1 MKMNQLR
8 KGIAVGT
15 DDYSKVI
22 YDKCYFV
29 DKTSLIKDVFAQ
41 NKSEVLLI
49 SRPRRFGKTLTMSMF
64 YHFLSINHNKPED
77 LSSHVELFKD
87 TKIFADQ
94 EFCQKFMGQYP
105 VIFLSLKNVEGL
117 TFEGAF
123 IELAK
128 VVFELASKFTFLIES
143 KNLSNLEKEQYVKLI
158 DTKLQESLPTVQT
171 SSLIKSSLLQ
181 LTQLLYKHYNK
192 KAIVLIDEYDVPLA
206 KASVRGYYNQM
217 VDVIRGMLGSVLKTN
232 TCLEKAV
239 LTGCLRVSKESIFTG
254 LNNISVN
261 TVFSRDVELATGVG
275 FTKDETI
282 DMLDYYGLSSFNNI
296 VKEWYDGYNFAN
308 HEMFC
313 AWDVVKFCAE
323 AIRLENCQDMIPQNY
338 WVNTSSND
346 LINQFLGFLT
356 EKDAQDMQTLVDG
369 GTISKKIRET
379 LNHEDLKEHQ
389 SDDFWSMLLYTG
401 YLTVVKPS
409 DFDVASSE
417 LQLTIPNKSIRSC
430 FIEKIQEFFTHDKTQ
445 VQKANTILTCI
456 FNADAK
462 QLRLAINDA
471 LAKFISFRDVSTN
484 APKEYYYHGFLNGV
498 FSTQTGHLMN
508 YASNQESGDGYPDI
522 TFSSID
528 ERISVVLEL
537 KYTKDKKLCL
547 QEAQAAL
554 AQIEAKNYC
563 ENLVI
568 PGITQKIYAYGISFN
583 KKSCLVLFK
592 EYAIDVKDSQIG

>member
-15 DDYSKVI
+15 DDYSKI
-22 YDKCYFV
+22 IDNKGYFV

-64 YHFLSINHNKPED
+64 YHFLAINHDNPND
-77 LSSHVELFKD
+77 LTMQQELFKD
-87 TKIFADQ
+87 TQIYQDR
-94 EFCQKFMGQYP
+94 EFCQQYMGHYP
-105 VIFLSLKNVEGL
+105 VIFLSLKSVESINFETAYQKLAEIIYGL
-117 TFEGAF
+117 VDSQFRF
-123 IELAK
+123 LLQSNELSDGNK
-128 VVFELASKFTFLIES
+128 RDLQYL
-143 KNLSNLEKEQYVKLI
+143 LDLDNLEKVSSSVKLQFS
-158 DTKLQESLPTVQT
+158 LQ
-171 SSLIKSSLLQ
+171 K
-181 LTQLLYKHYNK
+181 LTQFLYQHYGK

-217 VDVIRGMLGSVLKTN
+217 VDVIRGMLGNVLKTN
-232 TCLEKAV
+232 TYLKKAV

-296 VKEWYDGYNFAN
+296 VKEWYDGYNLAN

-323 AIRLENCQDMIPQNY
+323 AIRLENCQDMLPQNY
-338 WVNTSSND
+338 WINTSSND
-346 LINQFLGFLT
+346 LIYQFLGYLT
-356 EKDAQDMQTLVDG
+356 KQDAVDMQTLVDG

-379 LNHEDLKEHQ
+379 LNYEDLKQHE

-401 YLTVVKPS
+401 YLTVAGHS
-409 DFDVASSE
+409 NFDVASSE
-417 LQLTIPNKSIRSC
+417 LNLRIPNKSIRNC
-430 FIEKIQEFFTHDKTQ
+430 FKEKIQDYFTKAPTQ
-445 VQKANTILTCI
+445 VQKAARILECI
-456 FNADAK
+456 FNADPK

-471 LAKFISFRDVSTN
+471 LAKFISFRDVSTS

-498 FSTQTGHLMN
+498 FSTQTEHLMN
-508 YASNQESGDGYPDI
+508 YVSNPEAGNGYADI
-522 TFSSID
+522 IFLPKDSLLG
-528 ERISVVLEL
+528 VVLEL
-537 KYTKDKKLCL
+537 KYTADGNELVPTAKV
-547 QEAQAAL
+547 AL
-554 AQIEAKNYC
+554 KQIEEKRYVEVFKKN
-563 ENLVI
+563 
-568 PGITQKIYAYGISFN
+568 GITEKVHAFGISFN
-583 KKSCLVLFK
+583 HKSCFAAFK
-592 EYAIDVKDSQIG
+592 EYQIETES

>member
-1 MKMNQLR
+1 MNQLR
-8 KGIAVGT
+8 KGIAAGT

-22 YDKCYFV
+22 YDNCYFV

-94 EFCQKFMGQYP
+94 EFCQQYMGHYP
-105 VIFLSLKNVEGL
+105 VIFLSLKSVEGIN
-117 TFEGAF
+117 FETAYQKLAEIIYGLVDSQF
-123 IELAK
+123 RFLLQSNELSDGNK
-128 VVFELASKFTFLIES
+128 RDLQYL
-143 KNLSNLEKEQYVKLI
+143 LDLDNLEKVSSSVKLQFS
-158 DTKLQESLPTVQT
+158 LQ
-171 SSLIKSSLLQ
+171 K
-181 LTQLLYKHYNK
+181 LTQFLYQHYGK

-217 VDVIRGMLGSVLKTN
+217 VDVIRGMLGNVLKTN
-232 TCLEKAV
+232 TYLEKAV

-261 TVFSRDVELATGVG
+261 TVFSRDVELATGIG

-323 AIRLENCQDMIPQNY
+323 AIRLENCQDMLPQNY
-338 WVNTSSND
+338 WINTSSND
-346 LINQFLGFLT
+346 LIYQFLGYLT
-356 EKDAQDMQTLVDG
+356 EQDAVDMQTLVDG

-379 LNHEDLKEHQ
+379 LNYEDLKQHE

-401 YLTVVKPS
+401 YLTVAGHS
-409 DFDVASSE
+409 NFDVASSE
-417 LQLTIPNKSIRSC
+417 LNLRIPNKSIRNC
-430 FIEKIQEFFTHDKTQ
+430 FKEKIQDYFTKAPTQ
-445 VQKANTILTCI
+445 VQKAARILECI
-456 FNADAK
+456 FNADPK

-471 LAKFISFRDVSTN
+471 LAKFISFRDVSTS

-498 FSTQTGHLMN
+498 FSTQTEHLMN
-508 YASNQESGDGYPDI
+508 YVSNPEAGNGYADI
-522 TFSSID
+522 IFLSKDSLLG
-528 ERISVVLEL
+528 VVLEL
-537 KYTKDKKLCL
+537 KYTADGNELVPTAKV
-547 QEAQAAL
+547 AL
-554 AQIEAKNYC
+554 KQIEEKRYVEVFKKN
-563 ENLVI
+563 
-568 PGITQKIYAYGISFN
+568 GITEKVHAFGISFN
-583 KKSCLVLFK
+583 HKSCFAAFK
-592 EYAIDVKDSQIG
+592 EYQIETES

>member
-1 MKMNQLR
+1 MNQLR

-128 VVFELASKFTFLIES
+128 VVFELASKFTFLTES

-217 VDVIRGMLGSVLKTN
+217 VDVIRGMLGNVLKTN
-232 TCLEKAV
+232 TYLEKAV

-261 TVFSRDVELATGVG
+261 TVFSRDEELATGVG

-296 VKEWYDGYNFAN
+296 VKEWYDGYNLAN

-323 AIRLENCQDMIPQNY
+323 AIRLENCQDMLPQNY
-338 WVNTSSND
+338 WINTSSND
-346 LINQFLGFLT
+346 LIYQFLGYLT
-356 EKDAQDMQTLVDG
+356 EQDAVDMQTLVDG

-379 LNHEDLKEHQ
+379 LNYEDLKQHE

-401 YLTVVKPS
+401 YLTVAGHS
-409 DFDVASSE
+409 NFDVASSE
-417 LQLTIPNKSIRSC
+417 LNLRIPNKSIRNC
-430 FIEKIQEFFTHDKTQ
+430 FKEKIQDYFTKAPTQ
-445 VQKANTILTCI
+445 VQKATKILQSI
-456 FNADAK
+456 FNADAE
-462 QLRLAINDA
+462 QLRVDIEDA
-471 LAKFISFRDVSTN
+471 LAKFISVRDFSTN
-484 APKEYYYHGFLNGV
+484 APKEYYYHAFLNGV
-498 FSTQTGHLMN
+498 FSTQEGVFKRYT
-508 YASNQESGDGYPDI
+508 SNQEAGNGYSDI
-522 TFSSID
+522 TILSKDSRTGYI
-528 ERISVVLEL
+528 LEL
-537 KYTKDKKLCL
+537 KYTNDENYLVKESKK
-547 QEAQAAL
+547 AL
-554 AQIEAKNYC
+554 TQIEEQKYL
-563 ENLVI
+563 EPFRLR
-568 PGITQKIYAYGISFN
+568 GITKKVYGFGICFSG
-583 KKSCLVLFK
+583 KSCFVSVK
-592 EYAIDVKDSQIG
+592 EYLINIDNEE

>member
-1 MKMNQLR
+1 MNQLR
-8 KGIAVGT
+8 KGIAAGT

-94 EFCQKFMGQYP
+94 EFCQQYMGHYP
-105 VIFLSLKNVEGL
+105 VIFLSLKSVEGIN
-117 TFEGAF
+117 FETAYQK
-123 IELAK
+123 LAE
-128 VVFELASKFTFLIES
+128 VIYGLVDSQFRFLLQS
-143 KNLSNLEKEQYVKLI
+143 NKLSDGNKRDLQYLLDLDNLEKVSSSVKLQFS
-158 DTKLQESLPTVQT
+158 LQ
-171 SSLIKSSLLQ
+171 K
-181 LTQLLYKHYNK
+181 LTQFLYQHYGK

-217 VDVIRGMLGSVLKTN
+217 VDVIRGMLGNVLKTN
-232 TCLEKAV
+232 TYLKKAV

-313 AWDVVKFCAE
+313 AWDVVKFCSE
-323 AIRLENCQDMIPQNY
+323 AIDLADSQKMLPQNY
-338 WVNTSSND
+338 WINTSSND
-346 LINQFLGFLT
+346 LIYQFLGYLT
-356 EKDAQDMQTLVDG
+356 EQDAVDMQTLVDG

-379 LNHEDLKEHQ
+379 LNYEDLKHHE

-401 YLTVVKPS
+401 YLTVAGHS
-409 DFDVASSE
+409 NFDVASSE
-417 LQLTIPNKSIRSC
+417 LNLRIPNKSIRNC
-430 FIEKIQEFFTHDKTQ
+430 FKEKIQDYFTKAPTQ
-445 VQKANTILTCI
+445 VQKAAKILQAV
-456 FNADAK
+456 FNADAE
-462 QLRLAINDA
+462 QLRVDIEDA
-471 LAKFISFRDVSTN
+471 LAKFISVRDFSTN

-498 FSTQTGHLMN
+498 FSTQEGVFKRYT
-508 YASNQESGDGYPDI
+508 SNQEAGNGYSDI
-522 TFSSID
+522 TILSKDSRTGYI
-528 ERISVVLEL
+528 LEL
-537 KYTKDKKLCL
+537 KYTNDENYLVKESKK
-547 QEAQAAL
+547 AL
-554 AQIEAKNYC
+554 TQIEEQKYL
-563 ENLVI
+563 EPFRLR
-568 PGITQKIYAYGISFN
+568 GITKKVYGFGICFSG
-583 KKSCLVLFK
+583 KSCFVSVK
-592 EYAIDVKDSQIG
+592 EYLINIDNEE

>member
-22 YDKCYFV
+22 YDNCYFV

-94 EFCQKFMGQYP
+94 EFCQQYMGQYP
-105 VIFLSLKNVEGL
+105 VIFLSLKSVEGIN
-117 TFEGAF
+117 FETAYQKLAEIIYGLVDSQF
-123 IELAK
+123 RFLLQSNELSDGNK
-128 VVFELASKFTFLIES
+128 RDLQYL
-143 KNLSNLEKEQYVKLI
+143 LDLDNLEKVSSSVKLQFS
-158 DTKLQESLPTVQT
+158 LQ
-171 SSLIKSSLLQ
+171 K
-181 LTQLLYKHYNK
+181 LTQFLYQHYGK

-217 VDVIRGMLGSVLKTN
+217 VDVIRGMLGNVLKTN
-232 TCLEKAV
+232 TYLEKAV

-261 TVFSRDVELATGVG
+261 TVFSRDEELATGVG

-323 AIRLENCQDMIPQNY
+323 AIRLKNCQDMLPQNY
-338 WVNTSSND
+338 WINTSSND
-346 LINQFLGFLT
+346 LIYQFLGYLT
-356 EKDAQDMQTLVDG
+356 EQDAVDMQTLVDG

-379 LNHEDLKEHQ
+379 LNYEDLKQHE

-401 YLTVVKPS
+401 YLTVAGRS
-409 DFDVASSE
+409 NFDVASSE
-417 LQLTIPNKSIRSC
+417 LNLRIPNKSIRNC
-430 FIEKIQEFFTHDKTQ
+430 FKEKIQDYFTKAPTQ
-445 VQKANTILTCI
+445 VQKAARILECI
-456 FNADAK
+456 FNADPK

-471 LAKFISFRDVSTN
+471 LAKFISFRDVSTS

-498 FSTQTGHLMN
+498 FSTQTEHLMN
-508 YASNQESGDGYPDI
+508 YVSNPEAGNGYADI
-522 TFSSID
+522 IFLSKDSLLG
-528 ERISVVLEL
+528 VVLEL
-537 KYTKDKKLCL
+537 KYTADGNELVPTAKV
-547 QEAQAAL
+547 AL
-554 AQIEAKNYC
+554 KQIEEKRYVEVFKKN
-563 ENLVI
+563 
-568 PGITQKIYAYGISFN
+568 GITEKVHVYQLTQKDLI
-583 KKSCLVLFK
+583 
-592 EYAIDVKDSQIG
+592 

>member
-22 YDKCYFV
+22 YDNCYFV

-94 EFCQKFMGQYP
+94 EFCQQYMGHYP
-105 VIFLSLKNVEGL
+105 VIFLSLKSVEGIN
-117 TFEGAF
+117 FETAYQKLAEIIYGLVDSQF
-123 IELAK
+123 RFLLQSNELSDGNK
-128 VVFELASKFTFLIES
+128 RDLQYL
-143 KNLSNLEKEQYVKLI
+143 LDLDNLEKVSSSVKLQFS
-158 DTKLQESLPTVQT
+158 LQ
-171 SSLIKSSLLQ
+171 K
-181 LTQLLYKHYNK
+181 LTQFLYQHYGK

-217 VDVIRGMLGSVLKTN
+217 VDVIRGMLGNVLKTN
-232 TCLEKAV
+232 TYLKKAV

-261 TVFSRDVELATGVG
+261 TVFSRDEELATGVG

-296 VKEWYDGYNFAN
+296 VKEWYDGYNLAN

-338 WVNTSSND
+338 WINTSSND
-346 LINQFLGFLT
+346 LIYQFLGYLT
-356 EKDAQDMQTLVDG
+356 EQDAVDMQTLVDG

-379 LNHEDLKEHQ
+379 LNYEDLKQHE

-401 YLTVVKPS
+401 YLTVAGHS
-409 DFDVASSE
+409 NFDVASSE
-417 LQLTIPNKSIRSC
+417 LNLRIPNKSIRNC
-430 FIEKIQEFFTHDKTQ
+430 FKEKIQDYFTKAPTQ
-445 VQKANTILTCI
+445 VQKAARILECI
-456 FNADAK
+456 FNADPK

-471 LAKFISFRDVSTN
+471 LAKFISFRDVSTS

-498 FSTQTGHLMN
+498 FSTQTEHLMN
-508 YASNQESGDGYPDI
+508 YVSNPEAGNGYADI
-522 TFSSID
+522 IFLSKDSLLG
-528 ERISVVLEL
+528 VVLEL
-537 KYTKDKKLCL
+537 KYTADGNELVPTAKV
-547 QEAQAAL
+547 AL
-554 AQIEAKNYC
+554 KQIEEKRYVEVFKKN
-563 ENLVI
+563 
-568 PGITQKIYAYGISFN
+568 GITEKVHAFGISFN
-583 KKSCLVLFK
+583 HKSCFAAFK
-592 EYAIDVKDSQIG
+592 EYQIETES

>member
-1 MKMNQLR
+1 MNQLR
-8 KGIAVGT
+8 KGIAAGT

-94 EFCQKFMGQYP
+94 EFCQQYMGHYP
-105 VIFLSLKNVEGL
+105 VIFLSLKSVEGIN
-117 TFEGAF
+117 FETAYQKLAEIIYGLVDSQF
-123 IELAK
+123 RFLLQSNELSDGNK
-128 VVFELASKFTFLIES
+128 RDLQYL
-143 KNLSNLEKEQYVKLI
+143 LDLDNLEKVSSSVKLQFS
-158 DTKLQESLPTVQT
+158 LQ
-171 SSLIKSSLLQ
+171 K
-181 LTQLLYKHYNK
+181 LTQFLYQHYGK

-217 VDVIRGMLGSVLKTN
+217 VDVIRGMLGNVLKTN
-232 TCLEKAV
+232 TYLEKAV

-313 AWDVVKFCAE
+313 AWDVVNFCAE

-338 WVNTSSND
+338 WINTSSND
-346 LINQFLGFLT
+346 LIYQFLGYLT
-356 EKDAQDMQTLVDG
+356 EQDAVDMQTLVDG

-379 LNHEDLKEHQ
+379 LNYEDLKQHE

-401 YLTVVKPS
+401 YLTVAGHS
-409 DFDVASSE
+409 NFDVASSE
-417 LQLTIPNKSIRSC
+417 LNLRIPNKSIRNC
-430 FIEKIQEFFTHDKTQ
+430 FKEKIQDYFTKAPTQ
-445 VQKANTILTCI
+445 VQKAARILECI
-456 FNADAK
+456 FNADPK

-471 LAKFISFRDVSTN
+471 LAKFISFRDVSTS

-498 FSTQTGHLMN
+498 FSTQTEHLMN
-508 YASNQESGDGYPDI
+508 YVSNPEAGNGYADI
-522 TFSSID
+522 IFLSKDSLLG
-528 ERISVVLEL
+528 VVLEL
-537 KYTKDKKLCL
+537 KYTADGNELVPTAKV
-547 QEAQAAL
+547 AL
-554 AQIEAKNYC
+554 KQIEEKRYVEVFKKN
-563 ENLVI
+563 
-568 PGITQKIYAYGISFN
+568 GITEKVHAFGISFN
-583 KKSCLVLFK
+583 HKSCFAAFK
-592 EYAIDVKDSQIG
+592 EYQIETES

>member
-1 MKMNQLR
+1 MNQLR
-8 KGIAVGT
+8 KGIAAGT

-94 EFCQKFMGQYP
+94 EFCQQYMGHYP
-105 VIFLSLKNVEGL
+105 VIFLSLKSVEGIN
-117 TFEGAF
+117 FETAYQK
-123 IELAK
+123 LAEIIYGL
-128 VVFELASKFTFLIES
+128 VDSQFRFLLQSSK
-143 KNLSNLEKEQYVKLI
+143 LSDGNKRDLQYLLDLDNLEKVSSSVKLQFS
-158 DTKLQESLPTVQT
+158 LQ
-171 SSLIKSSLLQ
+171 K
-181 LTQLLYKHYNK
+181 LTQFLYQHYGK

-217 VDVIRGMLGSVLKTN
+217 VDVIRGMLGNVLKTN
-232 TCLEKAV
+232 TYLKKAV

-313 AWDVVKFCAE
+313 AWDVVNFCAE

-338 WVNTSSND
+338 WINTSSND
-346 LINQFLGFLT
+346 LIYQFLGYLT
-356 EKDAQDMQTLVDG
+356 EQDAVDMQTLVDG

-379 LNHEDLKEHQ
+379 LNYEDLKQHE

-401 YLTVVKPS
+401 YLTVAGHS
-409 DFDVASSE
+409 NFDVASSE
-417 LQLTIPNKSIRSC
+417 LNLRIPNKSIRNC
-430 FIEKIQEFFTHDKTQ
+430 FKEKIQDYFTKAPTQ
-445 VQKANTILTCI
+445 VQKAARILECI
-456 FNADAK
+456 FNADPK

-471 LAKFISFRDVSTN
+471 LAKFISFRDVSTS

-498 FSTQTGHLMN
+498 FSTQTEHLMN
-508 YASNQESGDGYPDI
+508 YVSNPEAGNGYADI
-522 TFSSID
+522 IFLSKDSLLG
-528 ERISVVLEL
+528 VVLEL
-537 KYTKDKKLCL
+537 KYTADGNELVPTAKV
-547 QEAQAAL
+547 AL
-554 AQIEAKNYC
+554 KQIEEKRYVEVFKKN
-563 ENLVI
+563 
-568 PGITQKIYAYGISFN
+568 GITEKVHAFGISFN
-583 KKSCLVLFK
+583 HKSCFVAFK
-592 EYAIDVKDSQIG
+592 EYQIETES

>member
-1 MKMNQLR
+1 MNQLR

-22 YDKCYFV
+22 YENCYFV

-77 LSSHVELFKD
+77 LSRHVELFKD

-94 EFCQKFMGQYP
+94 EFCQQYMGQYP
-105 VIFLSLKNVEGL
+105 VIFLSLKSVEGIN
-117 TFEGAF
+117 FETAYQKLAEIIYGLVDSQF
-123 IELAK
+123 RFLLQSNELSDGNK
-128 VVFELASKFTFLIES
+128 RDLQYL
-143 KNLSNLEKEQYVKLI
+143 LDLDNLEKVSSSVKLQFS
-158 DTKLQESLPTVQT
+158 LQ
-171 SSLIKSSLLQ
+171 K
-181 LTQLLYKHYNK
+181 LTQFLYQHYGK

-232 TCLEKAV
+232 TCLKKAV

-261 TVFSRDVELATGVG
+261 TVFSRDEELATGVG

-296 VKEWYDGYNFAN
+296 VKEWYDGYNLAN

-323 AIRLENCQDMIPQNY
+323 AIRLENCQDMLPQNY
-338 WVNTSSND
+338 WINTSSND
-346 LINQFLGFLT
+346 LIYQFLGYLT
-356 EKDAQDMQTLVDG
+356 KQDAVDMQTLVDG

-379 LNHEDLKEHQ
+379 LNYEDLKQHE

-401 YLTVVKPS
+401 YLTVAGHS
-409 DFDVASSE
+409 NFDVASSE
-417 LQLTIPNKSIRSC
+417 LNLRIPNKSIRNC
-430 FIEKIQEFFTHDKTQ
+430 FKEKIQDYFTKAPTQ
-445 VQKANTILTCI
+445 VQKAARILECI
-456 FNADAK
+456 FNADPK

-471 LAKFISFRDVSTN
+471 LAKFISFRDVSTS

-498 FSTQTGHLMN
+498 FSTQTEHLMN
-508 YASNQESGDGYPDI
+508 YVSNPEAGNGYADI
-522 TFSSID
+522 IFLSKDSLLG
-528 ERISVVLEL
+528 VVLEL
-537 KYTKDKKLCL
+537 KYTADGNELVPTAKV
-547 QEAQAAL
+547 AL
-554 AQIEAKNYC
+554 KQIEEKRYVEVFKKN
-563 ENLVI
+563 
-568 PGITQKIYAYGISFN
+568 GITENVHAFGISFN
-583 KKSCLVLFK
+583 HKSCFAAFK
-592 EYAIDVKDSQIG
+592 EYQIETES

>member
-1 MKMNQLR
+1 MNQLR

-22 YDKCYFV
+22 YDNCYFV

-87 TKIFADQ
+87 TQIYQDR
-94 EFCQKFMGQYP
+94 EFCQQYMGHYP
-105 VIFLSLKNVEGL
+105 VIFLSLKSVEGIN
-117 TFEGAF
+117 FETAYQKLAEIIYGLVDSQF
-123 IELAK
+123 RFLLQSNELSDGNK
-128 VVFELASKFTFLIES
+128 RDLQYL
-143 KNLSNLEKEQYVKLI
+143 LDLDNLEKVSSSVKLQFS
-158 DTKLQESLPTVQT
+158 LQ
-171 SSLIKSSLLQ
+171 K
-181 LTQLLYKHYNK
+181 LTQFLYQHYGK

-217 VDVIRGMLGSVLKTN
+217 VDVIRGMLGNVLKTN
-232 TCLEKAV
+232 TYLKKAV

-313 AWDVVKFCAE
+313 AWDVVKFCSE
-323 AIRLENCQDMIPQNY
+323 AIDLADSQKMLPQNY
-338 WVNTSSND
+338 WINTSSND
-346 LINQFLGFLT
+346 LIYQFLGYLT
-356 EKDAQDMQTLVDG
+356 EQDAVDMQTLVDG

-379 LNHEDLKEHQ
+379 LNYEDLKQHE

-401 YLTVVKPS
+401 YLTVAGHS
-409 DFDVASSE
+409 NFDVASSE
-417 LQLTIPNKSIRSC
+417 LNLRIPNKSIRNC
-430 FIEKIQEFFTHDKTQ
+430 FKEKIQDYFTKAPTQ
-445 VQKANTILTCI
+445 VQKATKILQSI
-456 FNADAK
+456 FNADAE
-462 QLRLAINDA
+462 QLRVDIEDA
-471 LAKFISFRDVSTN
+471 LAKFISVRDFSTN
-484 APKEYYYHGFLNGV
+484 APKEYYYHAFLNGV
-498 FSTQTGHLMN
+498 FSTQEGVFKRYT
-508 YASNQESGDGYPDI
+508 SNQEAGNGYSDI
-522 TFSSID
+522 TILSKDSRTGYI
-528 ERISVVLEL
+528 LEL
-537 KYTKDKKLCL
+537 KYTNDENYLVKESKK
-547 QEAQAAL
+547 AL
-554 AQIEAKNYC
+554 TQIEEQKYL
-563 ENLVI
+563 EPFRLR
-568 PGITQKIYAYGISFN
+568 GITKKVYGFGICFSG
-583 KKSCLVLFK
+583 KSCFVSVK
-592 EYAIDVKDSQIG
+592 EYLINIDNEE

>member
-1 MKMNQLR
+1 MNQLR

-87 TKIFADQ
+87 TQIYQDR
-94 EFCQKFMGQYP
+94 EFCQQYMGHYP
-105 VIFLSLKNVEGL
+105 VIFLSLKSVEGIN
-117 TFEGAF
+117 FETAYQKLAEIIYGLVDSQF
-123 IELAK
+123 RFLLQSNELSDGNK
-128 VVFELASKFTFLIES
+128 RDLQYL
-143 KNLSNLEKEQYVKLI
+143 LDLDNLEKVSSSVKLQFS
-158 DTKLQESLPTVQT
+158 LQ
-171 SSLIKSSLLQ
+171 K
-181 LTQLLYKHYNK
+181 LTQFLYQHYGK

-217 VDVIRGMLGSVLKTN
+217 VDVIRGMLGNVLKTN
-232 TCLEKAV
+232 TYLKKAV

-282 DMLDYYGLSSFNNI
+282 DMLDYYGLSSFYNI

-313 AWDVVKFCAE
+313 AWDVVNFCAE

-338 WVNTSSND
+338 WINTSSND
-346 LINQFLGFLT
+346 LIYQFLGYLT
-356 EKDAQDMQTLVDG
+356 EQDAVDMQTLVDG
-369 GTISKKIRET
+369 GTISKKIREN
-379 LNHEDLKEHQ
+379 LNYEDLKQHE

-401 YLTVVKPS
+401 YLTVAGHS
-409 DFDVASSE
+409 NFDVASSE
-417 LQLTIPNKSIRSC
+417 LNLRIPNKSIRNC
-430 FIEKIQEFFTHDKTQ
+430 FKEKIQDYFTKAPPQ
-445 VQKANTILTCI
+445 VQKAAKILQSV
-456 FNADAK
+456 FNADAE
-462 QLRLAINDA
+462 QLRVDIEDA
-471 LAKFISFRDVSTN
+471 LAKFISVRDFSTN
-484 APKEYYYHGFLNGV
+484 APKEYYYHAFLNGV
-498 FSTQTGHLMN
+498 FSTQEGVFKRYT
-508 YASNQESGDGYPDI
+508 SNQEAGNGYSDI
-522 TFSSID
+522 TILSKDSRTGYI
-528 ERISVVLEL
+528 LEL
-537 KYTKDKKLCL
+537 KYTNDENYLVKESKK
-547 QEAQAAL
+547 AL
-554 AQIEAKNYC
+554 TQIEEQKYL
-563 ENLVI
+563 EPFRLR
-568 PGITQKIYAYGISFN
+568 GITKKVYGFGICFSG
-583 KKSCLVLFK
+583 KSCFVSVK
-592 EYAIDVKDSQIG
+592 EYLINIDNEE

>member
-1 MKMNQLR
+1 MNQLR
-8 KGIAVGT
+8 KRIAIGI
-15 DDYSKVI
+15 DDYSKI
-22 YDKCYFV
+22 IDNKGYFV
-29 DKTSLIKDVFAQ
+29 DKTSLIKSVFAK
-41 NKSEVLLI
+41 NINEVLLI

-64 YHFLSINHNKPED
+64 YHFLSIKHDNPND
-77 LSSHVELFKD
+77 LTRQQELFKD
-87 TKIFADQ
+87 TQIYQDT
-94 EFCQKFMGQYP
+94 EFCQQYMGHYP
-105 VIFLSLKNVEGL
+105 VIFLSLKSVEGIN
-117 TFEGAF
+117 FETAYQKLAEIIYGLVDSQF
-123 IELAK
+123 RFLLQSNELSDGNK
-128 VVFELASKFTFLIES
+128 RDLEYLLD
-143 KNLSNLEKEQYVKLI
+143 LDNLEKVSSSVKLQFSLQ
-158 DTKLQESLPTVQT
+158 KLTRF
-171 SSLIKSSLLQ
+171 
-181 LTQLLYKHYNK
+181 LYQHYGK

-217 VDVIRGMLGSVLKTN
+217 IDVIRGMLGSVLKTN
-232 TCLEKAV
+232 TYLEKAV

-261 TVFSRDVELATGVG
+261 TVFSRDVELATGIG

-313 AWDVVKFCAE
+313 AWDVVQFCSE
-323 AIRLENCQDMIPQNY
+323 AINLADSQKMLPQNY

-356 EKDAQDMQTLVDG
+356 EKDAEDMQTLVDG

-379 LNHEDLKEHQ
+379 LNHEDLKEHR

-430 FIEKIQEFFTHDKTQ
+430 FIEKIQDYFTKAPTQ
-445 VQKANTILTCI
+445 VQKAARILECI
-456 FNADAK
+456 FNADPE

-471 LAKFISFRDVSTN
+471 LAKFVSFRDISTK

-498 FSTQTGHLMN
+498 FSTQCEHLKN
-508 YASNQESGDGYPDI
+508 YASNQEAGNGYSDI
-522 TFSSID
+522 TFLSKDSYLG
-528 ERISVVLEL
+528 VVLEL
-537 KYTKDKKLCL
+537 KYTDDENELIPTAK
-547 QEAQAAL
+547 AAL
-554 AQIEAKNYC
+554 KQIDDKHYIEAFKKNGFT
-563 ENLVI
+563 EKV
-568 PGITQKIYAYGISFN
+568 YALGLSFS
-583 KKSCLVLFK
+583 KKSCAVSFK
-592 EYAIDVKDSQIG
+592 EFKIEVED

>member
-1 MKMNQLR
+1 MNQLR
-8 KGIAVGT
+8 KGIAAGT

-94 EFCQKFMGQYP
+94 EFCQQYMGHYP
-105 VIFLSLKNVEGL
+105 VIFLSLKSVEGIN
-117 TFEGAF
+117 FETAYQK
-123 IELAK
+123 LAE
-128 VVFELASKFTFLIES
+128 VIYGLVDSQFRFLLQS
-143 KNLSNLEKEQYVKLI
+143 NKLSDGNKRDLQYLLDLDNLEKVSSSVKLQFS
-158 DTKLQESLPTVQT
+158 LQ
-171 SSLIKSSLLQ
+171 K
-181 LTQLLYKHYNK
+181 LTQFLYQHYGK

-217 VDVIRGMLGSVLKTN
+217 VDVIRGMLGNVLKTN
-232 TCLEKAV
+232 TYLKKAV

-261 TVFSRDVELATGVG
+261 TVFSRNEELATGIG

-282 DMLDYYGLSSFNNI
+282 DMLDYYGLSSFNNT
-296 VKEWYDGYNFAN
+296 VKEWYDGYNLAN

-323 AIRLENCQDMIPQNY
+323 AIRLENCQDMLPQNY
-338 WVNTSSND
+338 WINTSSND
-346 LINQFLGFLT
+346 LIYQFLGYLT
-356 EKDAQDMQTLVDG
+356 KQDAVDMQTLVDG

-379 LNHEDLKEHQ
+379 LNYEDLKQHE

-401 YLTVVKPS
+401 YLTVAGHS
-409 DFDVASSE
+409 NFDVASSE
-417 LQLTIPNKSIRSC
+417 LNLRIPNKSIRNC
-430 FIEKIQEFFTHDKTQ
+430 FKEKIQDYFTKAPTQ
-445 VQKANTILTCI
+445 VQKAAKILQAV
-456 FNADAK
+456 FNADAE
-462 QLRLAINDA
+462 QLRVDIEDA
-471 LAKFISFRDVSTN
+471 LAKFISVRDFSTN

-498 FSTQTGHLMN
+498 FSTQEGVFKRYT
-508 YASNQESGDGYPDI
+508 SNQEAGNGYSDI
-522 TFSSID
+522 TILSKDSRTGYI
-528 ERISVVLEL
+528 LEL
-537 KYTKDKKLCL
+537 KYTNDENYLVKESKK
-547 QEAQAAL
+547 AL
-554 AQIEAKNYC
+554 TQIEEQKYL
-563 ENLVI
+563 EPFRLR
-568 PGITQKIYAYGISFN
+568 GITKKVYGFGICFSG
-583 KKSCLVLFK
+583 KSCFVSVK
-592 EYAIDVKDSQIG
+592 EYLINIDNEE

>member
-1 MKMNQLR
+1 MNQLR

-94 EFCQKFMGQYP
+94 EFCQQYMGHYP
-105 VIFLSLKNVEGL
+105 VIFLSLKSVEGIN
-117 TFEGAF
+117 FETAYQKLAEIIYGLVDSQF
-123 IELAK
+123 RFLLQSNELSDGNK
-128 VVFELASKFTFLIES
+128 RDLQYL
-143 KNLSNLEKEQYVKLI
+143 LDLDNLEKVSSSVKLQFS
-158 DTKLQESLPTVQT
+158 LQ
-171 SSLIKSSLLQ
+171 K
-181 LTQLLYKHYNK
+181 LTQFLYQHYGK

-217 VDVIRGMLGSVLKTN
+217 VDVIRGMLGNVLKTN
-232 TCLEKAV
+232 TYLEKAV

-261 TVFSRDVELATGVG
+261 TVFSRDVELATGIG

-338 WVNTSSND
+338 WINTSSND
-346 LINQFLGFLT
+346 LIYQFLGYLT
-356 EKDAQDMQTLVDG
+356 EQDAVDMQTLVDG

-379 LNHEDLKEHQ
+379 LNYEDLKQHE

-401 YLTVVKPS
+401 YLTVAGHS
-409 DFDVASSE
+409 NFDVASSE
-417 LQLTIPNKSIRSC
+417 LNLRIPNKSIRNC
-430 FIEKIQEFFTHDKTQ
+430 FKEKIQDYFTKAPPQ
-445 VQKANTILTCI
+445 VQKAAKILQSV
-456 FNADAK
+456 FNADAE
-462 QLRLAINDA
+462 QLRVDIEDA
-471 LAKFISFRDVSTN
+471 LAKFISVRDFSTN
-484 APKEYYYHGFLNGV
+484 APKEYYYHAFLNGV
-498 FSTQTGHLMN
+498 FSTQEGVFKRYT
-508 YASNQESGDGYPDI
+508 SNQEVGNGYSDI
-522 TFSSID
+522 TILSKDSRTGYI
-528 ERISVVLEL
+528 LEL
-537 KYTKDKKLCL
+537 KYTNDENYLVKESKK
-547 QEAQAAL
+547 AL
-554 AQIEAKNYC
+554 TQIEEQKYL
-563 ENLVI
+563 EPFRLR
-568 PGITQKIYAYGISFN
+568 GITKKVYGFGICFSG
-583 KKSCLVLFK
+583 KSCFVSVK
-592 EYAIDVKDSQIG
+592 EYLINIDNEE

>member
-1 MKMNQLR
+1 MNQLR

-94 EFCQKFMGQYP
+94 EFCQQYMGHYP
-105 VIFLSLKNVEGL
+105 VIFLSLKSVEGIN
-117 TFEGAF
+117 FETAYQKLAEIIYGLVDSQF
-123 IELAK
+123 RFLLQSNELSDGNK
-128 VVFELASKFTFLIES
+128 RDLQYL
-143 KNLSNLEKEQYVKLI
+143 LDLDNLEKVSSSVKLQFS
-158 DTKLQESLPTVQT
+158 LQ
-171 SSLIKSSLLQ
+171 K
-181 LTQLLYKHYNK
+181 LTQFLYQHYGK

-217 VDVIRGMLGSVLKTN
+217 VDVIRGMLGNVLKTN
-232 TCLEKAV
+232 TYLEKAV

-323 AIRLENCQDMIPQNY
+323 AIRLENCQDMLPQNY
-338 WVNTSSND
+338 WINTSSND
-346 LINQFLGFLT
+346 LIYQFLGYLT
-356 EKDAQDMQTLVDG
+356 EQDAVDMQTLVDG

-379 LNHEDLKEHQ
+379 LNYEDLKQHE

-401 YLTVVKPS
+401 YLTVAGHS
-409 DFDVASSE
+409 NFDVASSE
-417 LQLTIPNKSIRSC
+417 LNLRIPNKSIRNC
-430 FIEKIQEFFTHDKTQ
+430 FKEKIQDYFTKAPTQ
-445 VQKANTILTCI
+445 VQKATKILQSI
-456 FNADAK
+456 FNADAE
-462 QLRLAINDA
+462 QLRVDIEDA
-471 LAKFISFRDVSTN
+471 LAKFISVRDFSTN
-484 APKEYYYHGFLNGV
+484 APKEYYYHAFLNGV
-498 FSTQTGHLMN
+498 FSTQEGVFKRYT
-508 YASNQESGDGYPDI
+508 SNQEAGNGYSDI
-522 TFSSID
+522 TILSKDSRTGYI
-528 ERISVVLEL
+528 LEL
-537 KYTKDKKLCL
+537 KYTNDENYLVKESKK
-547 QEAQAAL
+547 AL
-554 AQIEAKNYC
+554 TQIEEQKYL
-563 ENLVI
+563 EPFRLR
-568 PGITQKIYAYGISFN
+568 GITKKVYGFGICFSG
-583 KKSCLVLFK
+583 KSCFVSVK
-592 EYAIDVKDSQIG
+592 EYLINIDNEE

>member
-1 MKMNQLR
+1 MNQLR
-8 KGIAVGT
+8 KGIAAGT

-94 EFCQKFMGQYP
+94 EFCQQYMGHYP
-105 VIFLSLKNVEGL
+105 VIFLSLKSVEGIN
-117 TFEGAF
+117 FETAYQKLAEVIYGLVDSQF
-123 IELAK
+123 RFLLQSNELSDGNK
-128 VVFELASKFTFLIES
+128 RDLQYL
-143 KNLSNLEKEQYVKLI
+143 LDLDNLEKVSSSVKLQFS
-158 DTKLQESLPTVQT
+158 LQ
-171 SSLIKSSLLQ
+171 K
-181 LTQLLYKHYNK
+181 LTQFLYQHYGK

-217 VDVIRGMLGSVLKTN
+217 VDVIRGMLGNVLKTN
-232 TCLEKAV
+232 TYLKKAV

-296 VKEWYDGYNFAN
+296 VKEWYDGYNLAN

-323 AIRLENCQDMIPQNY
+323 AIRLENCQDMLPQNY
-338 WVNTSSND
+338 WINTSSND
-346 LINQFLGFLT
+346 LIYQFLGYLT
-356 EKDAQDMQTLVDG
+356 KQDAVDMQTLVDG

-379 LNHEDLKEHQ
+379 LNYEDLKQHE

-401 YLTVVKPS
+401 YLTVAGHS
-409 DFDVASSE
+409 NFDVASSE
-417 LQLTIPNKSIRSC
+417 LNLRIPNKSIRNC
-430 FIEKIQEFFTHDKTQ
+430 FKEKIQDYFTKAPTQ
-445 VQKANTILTCI
+445 VQKAARILECI
-456 FNADAK
+456 FNADPK

-471 LAKFISFRDVSTN
+471 LAKFISFRDVSTS

-498 FSTQTGHLMN
+498 FSTQTEHLMN
-508 YASNQESGDGYPDI
+508 YVSNPEAGNGYADI
-522 TFSSID
+522 IFLSKDSLLG
-528 ERISVVLEL
+528 VVLEL
-537 KYTKDKKLCL
+537 KYTADGNELVPTAKV
-547 QEAQAAL
+547 AL
-554 AQIEAKNYC
+554 KQIEEKRYVEVFKKN
-563 ENLVI
+563 
-568 PGITQKIYAYGISFN
+568 GITEKVHAFGISFN
-583 KKSCLVLFK
+583 HKSCFAAFK
-592 EYAIDVKDSQIG
+592 EYQIETES

>member
-1 MKMNQLR
+1 MNQLR

-15 DDYSKVI
+15 DDYSKI
-22 YDKCYFV
+22 IDNKGYFV

-87 TKIFADQ
+87 TQIYQDR
-94 EFCQKFMGQYP
+94 EFCQQYMGHYP
-105 VIFLSLKNVEGL
+105 VIFLSLKSVEGIN
-117 TFEGAF
+117 FETAYQKLAEIIYGLVDSQF
-123 IELAK
+123 RFLLQSNELSDGNK
-128 VVFELASKFTFLIES
+128 RDLQYL
-143 KNLSNLEKEQYVKLI
+143 LDLDNLEKVSSSVKLQFS
-158 DTKLQESLPTVQT
+158 LQ
-171 SSLIKSSLLQ
+171 K
-181 LTQLLYKHYNK
+181 LTQFLYQHYGK

-261 TVFSRDVELATGVG
+261 TVFSRDEELATGVG

-313 AWDVVKFCAE
+313 AWDVVKFCSE
-323 AIRLENCQDMIPQNY
+323 AIDLADSQKMLPQNY
-338 WVNTSSND
+338 WINTSSND
-346 LINQFLGFLT
+346 LIYQFLGYLT
-356 EKDAQDMQTLVDG
+356 EQDAVDMQTLVDG

-379 LNHEDLKEHQ
+379 LNYEDLKQHE

-401 YLTVVKPS
+401 YLTVAGHS
-409 DFDVASSE
+409 NFDVASSE
-417 LQLTIPNKSIRSC
+417 LNLRIPNKSIRNC
-430 FIEKIQEFFTHDKTQ
+430 FKEKIQDYFTKAPPQ
-445 VQKANTILTCI
+445 VQKAAKILQSV
-456 FNADAK
+456 FNADAE
-462 QLRLAINDA
+462 QLRVDIEDA
-471 LAKFISFRDVSTN
+471 LAKFISVRDFSTN
-484 APKEYYYHGFLNGV
+484 APKEYYYHAFLNGV
-498 FSTQTGHLMN
+498 FSTQEGVFKRYT
-508 YASNQESGDGYPDI
+508 SNQEAGNGYSDI
-522 TFSSID
+522 TILSKDSRTGYI
-528 ERISVVLEL
+528 LEL
-537 KYTKDKKLCL
+537 KYTNDENYLVKESKK
-547 QEAQAAL
+547 AL
-554 AQIEAKNYC
+554 TQIEEQKYL
-563 ENLVI
+563 EPFRLR
-568 PGITQKIYAYGISFN
+568 GITKKVYGFGICFSG
-583 KKSCLVLFK
+583 KSCFVSVK
-592 EYAIDVKDSQIG
+592 EYLINIDNEE

>member
-1 MKMNQLR
+1 MNQLR
-8 KGIAVGT
+8 KGIAAGT

-22 YDKCYFV
+22 YDNCYFV

-94 EFCQKFMGQYP
+94 EFCQQYMGHYP
-105 VIFLSLKNVEGL
+105 VIFLSLKSVEGIN
-117 TFEGAF
+117 FETAYQKLAEIIYGLVDSQF
-123 IELAK
+123 RFLLQSNELSDGNK
-128 VVFELASKFTFLIES
+128 RDLQYL
-143 KNLSNLEKEQYVKLI
+143 LDLDNLEKVSSSVKLQFS
-158 DTKLQESLPTVQT
+158 LQ
-171 SSLIKSSLLQ
+171 K
-181 LTQLLYKHYNK
+181 LTQFLYQHYGK

-217 VDVIRGMLGSVLKTN
+217 VDVIRGMLGNVLKTN
-232 TCLEKAV
+232 TYLEKAV

-338 WVNTSSND
+338 WINTSSND
-346 LINQFLGFLT
+346 LIYQFLGYLT
-356 EKDAQDMQTLVDG
+356 EQDAVDMQTLVDG

-379 LNHEDLKEHQ
+379 LNYEDLKQHE

-401 YLTVVKPS
+401 YLTVAGHS
-409 DFDVASSE
+409 NFDVASSE
-417 LQLTIPNKSIRSC
+417 LNLRIPNKSIRNC
-430 FIEKIQEFFTHDKTQ
+430 FKEKIQDYFTKAPTQ
-445 VQKANTILTCI
+445 VQKAARILECI
-456 FNADAK
+456 FNADPK

-471 LAKFISFRDVSTN
+471 LAKFISFRDVSTS

-498 FSTQTGHLMN
+498 FSTQTEHLMN
-508 YASNQESGDGYPDI
+508 YVSNPEAGNGYADI
-522 TFSSID
+522 IFLSKDSLLG
-528 ERISVVLEL
+528 VVLEL
-537 KYTKDKKLCL
+537 KYTADGNELVPTAKV
-547 QEAQAAL
+547 AL
-554 AQIEAKNYC
+554 KQIEEKRYVEVFKKN
-563 ENLVI
+563 
-568 PGITQKIYAYGISFN
+568 GITEKVHAFGISFN
-583 KKSCLVLFK
+583 HKSCFAAFK
-592 EYAIDVKDSQIG
+592 EYQIETES

>member
-1 MKMNQLR
+1 MMNQLR

-22 YDKCYFV
+22 YDNCYFV
-29 DKTSLIKDVFAQ
+29 DKTSLIKAVFAQ

-64 YHFLSINHNKPED
+64 YHFLSINHNRPED
-77 LSSHVELFKD
+77 LLSHVELFKD

-105 VIFLSLKNVEGL
+105 VIFLSLKEIEGNS
-117 TFEGAF
+117 FEEVF
-123 IELAK
+123 QRLARTIYIL
-128 VVFELASKFTFLIES
+128 V
-143 KNLSNLEKEQYVKLI
+143 EKEFRFLLESDKLSEENKN
-158 DTKLQESLPTVQT
+158 DLRCLLNFKLLKKT
-171 SSLIKSSLLQ
+171 SSKEQIQSSLLL
-181 LTQLLYKHYNK
+181 LTQFLYQHYGK

-206 KASVRGYYNQM
+206 KASVRGYYNEM

-232 TCLEKAV
+232 TCLKKAV

-261 TVFSRDVELATGVG
+261 TVFSRNEELATGIG
-275 FTKDETI
+275 FTKYETI

-313 AWDVVKFCAE
+313 AWDVVKFCSE
-323 AIRLENCQDMIPQNY
+323 AIDLADSQKMLPQNY

-356 EKDAQDMQTLVDG
+356 EKDAEDMQTLVDG
-369 GTISKKIRET
+369 GTVSKKIRET
-379 LNHEDLKEHQ
+379 LNHEDLKEHR

-430 FIEKIQEFFTHDKTQ
+430 FIEKIQDYFTKAPTQ
-445 VQKANTILTCI
+445 VQKAARILECI
-456 FNADAK
+456 FNADPK

-471 LAKFISFRDVSTN
+471 LAKFVSFRDISTS

-498 FSTQTGHLMN
+498 FSTQTEHLMN
-508 YASNQESGDGYPDI
+508 YVSNPEAANGYADI
-522 TFSSID
+522 IFLSKDSLLG
-528 ERISVVLEL
+528 VVLEL
-537 KYTKDKKLCL
+537 KYTADGNELVPTAKV
-547 QEAQAAL
+547 AL
-554 AQIEAKNYC
+554 KQIEEKRYVELFKKN
-563 ENLVI
+563 
-568 PGITQKIYAYGISFN
+568 GITEKVHAFGISFN
-583 KKSCLVLFK
+583 QKSCFAAFK
-592 EYAIDVKDSQIG
+592 EYQIETES

>member
-1 MKMNQLR
+1 MNQLR
-8 KGIAVGT
+8 KGIAAGT

-94 EFCQKFMGQYP
+94 EFCQQYMGHYP
-105 VIFLSLKNVEGL
+105 VIFLSLKSVEGIN
-117 TFEGAF
+117 FETAYQKLAEIIYGLVDSQF
-123 IELAK
+123 RFLLQSNELSDGNK
-128 VVFELASKFTFLIES
+128 RDLQYL
-143 KNLSNLEKEQYVKLI
+143 LDLDNLEKVSSSVKLQFS
-158 DTKLQESLPTVQT
+158 LQ
-171 SSLIKSSLLQ
+171 K
-181 LTQLLYKHYNK
+181 LTQFLYQHYGK

-217 VDVIRGMLGSVLKTN
+217 VDVIRGMLGNVLKTN
-232 TCLEKAV
+232 TYLKKAV

-313 AWDVVKFCAE
+313 AWDVVKFCSE
-323 AIRLENCQDMIPQNY
+323 AIDLADSQKMLPQNY
-338 WVNTSSND
+338 WINTSSND
-346 LINQFLGFLT
+346 LIYQFLGYLT
-356 EKDAQDMQTLVDG
+356 EQDAVDMQTLVDG

-379 LNHEDLKEHQ
+379 LNYEDLKQHE

-401 YLTVVKPS
+401 YLTVAGHS
-409 DFDVASSE
+409 NFDVASSE
-417 LQLTIPNKSIRSC
+417 LNLRIPNKSIRNC
-430 FIEKIQEFFTHDKTQ
+430 FKEKIQDYFTKAPTQ
-445 VQKANTILTCI
+445 VQKAARILECI
-456 FNADAK
+456 FNADPK

-471 LAKFISFRDVSTN
+471 LAKFISFRDVSTS

-498 FSTQTGHLMN
+498 FSTQTEHLMN
-508 YASNQESGDGYPDI
+508 YVSNPEAGNGYADI
-522 TFSSID
+522 IFLSKDSLLG
-528 ERISVVLEL
+528 VVLEL
-537 KYTKDKKLCL
+537 KYTADGNELVPTAKV
-547 QEAQAAL
+547 AL
-554 AQIEAKNYC
+554 KQIEEKRYVEVFKKN
-563 ENLVI
+563 
-568 PGITQKIYAYGISFN
+568 GITEKVHAFGISFN
-583 KKSCLVLFK
+583 HKSCFAAFK
-592 EYAIDVKDSQIG
+592 EYQIETES

>member
-1 MKMNQLR
+1 MNQLR

-22 YDKCYFV
+22 YDNCYFV

-94 EFCQKFMGQYP
+94 EFCQQYMGHYP
-105 VIFLSLKNVEGL
+105 VIFLSLKSVEGIN
-117 TFEGAF
+117 FETAYQKLAEIIYGLVDSQF
-123 IELAK
+123 RFLLQSNELSDGNK
-128 VVFELASKFTFLIES
+128 RDLQYL
-143 KNLSNLEKEQYVKLI
+143 LDLDNLEKVSSSVKLQFS
-158 DTKLQESLPTVQT
+158 LQ
-171 SSLIKSSLLQ
+171 K
-181 LTQLLYKHYNK
+181 LTQFLYQHYGK

-217 VDVIRGMLGSVLKTN
+217 VDVIRGMLGNVLKTN
-232 TCLEKAV
+232 TYLKKAV

-282 DMLDYYGLSSFNNI
+282 DMLDYYGLSSFYNI

-313 AWDVVKFCAE
+313 AWDVVNFCAE

-338 WVNTSSND
+338 WINTSSND
-346 LINQFLGFLT
+346 LIYQFLGYLT
-356 EKDAQDMQTLVDG
+356 EQDAVDMQTLVDG

-379 LNHEDLKEHQ
+379 LNYEDLKQHE

-401 YLTVVKPS
+401 YLTVAGHS
-409 DFDVASSE
+409 NFDVASSE
-417 LQLTIPNKSIRSC
+417 LNLRIPNKSIRNC
-430 FIEKIQEFFTHDKTQ
+430 FKEKIQDYFTKAPTQ
-445 VQKANTILTCI
+445 VQKAARILECI
-456 FNADAK
+456 FNADPK

-471 LAKFISFRDVSTN
+471 LAKFISFRDVSTS

-498 FSTQTGHLMN
+498 FSTQTEHLMN
-508 YASNQESGDGYPDI
+508 YVSNPEAGNGYADI
-522 TFSSID
+522 IFLSKDSLLG
-528 ERISVVLEL
+528 VVLEL
-537 KYTKDKKLCL
+537 KYTADGNELVPTAKV
-547 QEAQAAL
+547 AL
-554 AQIEAKNYC
+554 KQIEEKRYVEVFKKN
-563 ENLVI
+563 
-568 PGITQKIYAYGISFN
+568 GITEKVHAFGISFN
-583 KKSCLVLFK
+583 HKSCFVAFK
-592 EYAIDVKDSQIG
+592 EYQIETES

>member
-1 MKMNQLR
+1 MNQLR
-8 KGIAVGT
+8 KGIAAGT

-94 EFCQKFMGQYP
+94 EFCQQYMGHYP
-105 VIFLSLKNVEGL
+105 VIFLSLKSVEGIN
-117 TFEGAF
+117 FETAYQK
-123 IELAK
+123 LAE
-128 VVFELASKFTFLIES
+128 VIYGLVDSQFRFLLQS
-143 KNLSNLEKEQYVKLI
+143 NKLSDGNKRDLQYLLDLDNLEKVSSSVKLQFS
-158 DTKLQESLPTVQT
+158 LQ
-171 SSLIKSSLLQ
+171 K
-181 LTQLLYKHYNK
+181 LTQFLYQHYGK

-217 VDVIRGMLGSVLKTN
+217 VDVIRGMLGNVLKTN
-232 TCLEKAV
+232 TYLEKAV

-261 TVFSRDVELATGVG
+261 TVFSRDEELATGVG

-296 VKEWYDGYNFAN
+296 VKEWYDGYNLAN

-323 AIRLENCQDMIPQNY
+323 AIRLENCQDMLPQNY
-338 WVNTSSND
+338 WINTSSND
-346 LINQFLGFLT
+346 LIYQFLGYLT
-356 EKDAQDMQTLVDG
+356 KQDAVDMQTLVDG

-379 LNHEDLKEHQ
+379 LNYEDLKQHE

-401 YLTVVKPS
+401 YLTVAGHS
-409 DFDVASSE
+409 NFDVASSE
-417 LQLTIPNKSIRSC
+417 LNLRIPNKSIRNC
-430 FIEKIQEFFTHDKTQ
+430 FKEKIQDYFTKAPTQ
-445 VQKANTILTCI
+445 VQKAARILECI
-456 FNADAK
+456 FNADPK

-471 LAKFISFRDVSTN
+471 LAKFISFRDVSTS

-498 FSTQTGHLMN
+498 FSTQTEHLMN
-508 YASNQESGDGYPDI
+508 YVSNPEAGNGYADI
-522 TFSSID
+522 IFLSKDSLLG
-528 ERISVVLEL
+528 VVLEL
-537 KYTKDKKLCL
+537 KYTADGNELVPTAKV
-547 QEAQAAL
+547 AL
-554 AQIEAKNYC
+554 KQIEEKRYVEVFKKN
-563 ENLVI
+563 
-568 PGITQKIYAYGISFN
+568 GITEKVHAFGISFN
-583 KKSCLVLFK
+583 HKSCFAAFK
-592 EYAIDVKDSQIG
+592 EYQIETES

>member
-1 MKMNQLR
+1 MNQLR

-87 TKIFADQ
+87 TQIYQDR
-94 EFCQKFMGQYP
+94 EFCQQYMGHYP
-105 VIFLSLKNVEGL
+105 VIFLSLKSVEGIN
-117 TFEGAF
+117 FETAYQKLAEIIYGLVDSQF
-123 IELAK
+123 RFLLQSNELSDGNK
-128 VVFELASKFTFLIES
+128 RDLQYL
-143 KNLSNLEKEQYVKLI
+143 LDLDNLEKVSSSVKLQFS
-158 DTKLQESLPTVQT
+158 LQ
-171 SSLIKSSLLQ
+171 K
-181 LTQLLYKHYNK
+181 LTQFLYQHYGK

-217 VDVIRGMLGSVLKTN
+217 VDVIRGMLGNVLKTN
-232 TCLEKAV
+232 TYLEKAV

-282 DMLDYYGLSSFNNI
+282 NMLDYYGLSSFYNI

-313 AWDVVKFCAE
+313 AWNVVNFCAE
-323 AIRLENCQDMIPQNY
+323 AIGLKNCQDMLPQNY

-379 LNHEDLKEHQ
+379 LNYEDLKQHE

-401 YLTVVKPS
+401 YLTVAGRS
-409 DFDVASSE
+409 NFDVASSE
-417 LQLTIPNKSIRSC
+417 LNLRIPNKSIRNC
-430 FIEKIQEFFTHDKTQ
+430 FKEKIQDYFTKAPPQ
-445 VQKANTILTCI
+445 VQKAAKILQSV
-456 FNADAK
+456 FNADAE
-462 QLRLAINDA
+462 QLRVDIEDA
-471 LAKFISFRDVSTN
+471 LAKFISVRDFSTN
-484 APKEYYYHGFLNGV
+484 APKEYYYHAFLNGV
-498 FSTQTGHLMN
+498 FSTQEGVFKRYT
-508 YASNQESGDGYPDI
+508 SNQEAGNGYSDI
-522 TFSSID
+522 TILSKDSRTGYI
-528 ERISVVLEL
+528 LEL
-537 KYTKDKKLCL
+537 KYTNDENYLVKESKK
-547 QEAQAAL
+547 AL
-554 AQIEAKNYC
+554 TQIEEQKYL
-563 ENLVI
+563 EPFRLR
-568 PGITQKIYAYGISFN
+568 GITKKVYGFGICFSG
-583 KKSCLVLFK
+583 KSCFVSVK
-592 EYAIDVKDSQIG
+592 EYLINIDNEE

>member
-1 MKMNQLR
+1 MNQLR

-22 YDKCYFV
+22 YENCYFV

-77 LSSHVELFKD
+77 LSRHVELFKD

-94 EFCQKFMGQYP
+94 EFCQQYMGHYP
-105 VIFLSLKNVEGL
+105 VIFLSLKSVEGIN
-117 TFEGAF
+117 FETAYQKLAEIIYGLVDSQF
-123 IELAK
+123 RFLLQSNELSDGNK
-128 VVFELASKFTFLIES
+128 RDLQYL
-143 KNLSNLEKEQYVKLI
+143 LDLDNLEKVSSSVKLQFS
-158 DTKLQESLPTVQT
+158 LQ
-171 SSLIKSSLLQ
+171 K
-181 LTQLLYKHYNK
+181 LTQFLYQHYGK

-232 TCLEKAV
+232 SYLEKAV
-239 LTGCLRVSKESIFTG
+239 LTGCLRVPQESAFSG

-261 TVFSRDVELATGVG
+261 TVFSRDVVLATGVG

-313 AWDVVKFCAE
+313 AWDVVKFCSE
-323 AIRLENCQDMIPQNY
+323 AIDLADSQKMLPQNY
-338 WVNTSSND
+338 WINTSSND
-346 LINQFLGFLT
+346 LIYQFLGYLT
-356 EKDAQDMQTLVDG
+356 EQDAVDMQTLVDG

-379 LNHEDLKEHQ
+379 LNYEDLKQHE

-401 YLTVVKPS
+401 YLTVAGHS
-409 DFDVASSE
+409 NFDVASSE
-417 LQLTIPNKSIRSC
+417 LNLRIPNKSIRNC
-430 FIEKIQEFFTHDKTQ
+430 FKEKIQDYFTKAPTQ
-445 VQKANTILTCI
+445 VQKAARILECI
-456 FNADAK
+456 FNADPK

-471 LAKFISFRDVSTN
+471 LAKFISFRDVSTS

-498 FSTQTGHLMN
+498 FSTQTEHLMN
-508 YASNQESGDGYPDI
+508 YASNQEAGNGYSDI
-522 TFSSID
+522 TFLSKDSFLG
-528 ERISVVLEL
+528 VVLEL
-537 KYTKDKKLCL
+537 KYTDNENELIPTAKAALKQIDDKHYIEAFKKNGFTEKVYALGLSFSKKLC
-547 QEAQAAL
+547 A
-554 AQIEAKNYC
+554 
-563 ENLVI
+563 V
-568 PGITQKIYAYGISFN
+568 S
-583 KKSCLVLFK
+583 FK
-592 EYAIDVKDSQIG
+592 EFKIDVED

>member
-1 MKMNQLR
+1 
-8 KGIAVGT
+8 
-15 DDYSKVI
+15 
-22 YDKCYFV
+22 
-29 DKTSLIKDVFAQ
+29 
-41 NKSEVLLI
+41 
-49 SRPRRFGKTLTMSMF
+49 
-64 YHFLSINHNKPED
+64 
-77 LSSHVELFKD
+77 
-87 TKIFADQ
+87 
-94 EFCQKFMGQYP
+94 
-105 VIFLSLKNVEGL
+105 
-117 TFEGAF
+117 
-123 IELAK
+123 
-128 VVFELASKFTFLIES
+128 
-143 KNLSNLEKEQYVKLI
+143 
-158 DTKLQESLPTVQT
+158 
-171 SSLIKSSLLQ
+171 
-181 LTQLLYKHYNK
+181 
-192 KAIVLIDEYDVPLA
+192 
-206 KASVRGYYNQM
+206 M

-232 TCLEKAV
+232 SYLEKAV
-239 LTGCLRVSKESIFTG
+239 LTGCLRVPQESVFSG

-261 TVFSRDVELATGVG
+261 TVFSRDVKLATGIS
-275 FTKDETI
+275 FTKPE
-282 DMLDYYGLSSFNNI
+282 MLEMLSYYGILEYQDL
-296 VKEWYDGYNFAN
+296 VTKWYNGYNFAN

-313 AWDVVKFCAE
+313 ARDVVKFCSE
-323 AIRLENCQDMIPQNY
+323 AINLADSQKMLPQNY

-537 KYTKDKKLCL
+537 KYTKDKKLCH

>member
-1 MKMNQLR
+1 MNQLR
-8 KGIAVGT
+8 KGIAAGT

-94 EFCQKFMGQYP
+94 EFCQQYMGHYP
-105 VIFLSLKNVEGL
+105 VIFLSLKSVEGIN
-117 TFEGAF
+117 FETAYQK
-123 IELAK
+123 LAE
-128 VVFELASKFTFLIES
+128 VIYGLVDSQFRFLLQS
-143 KNLSNLEKEQYVKLI
+143 NKLSDGNKRDLQYLLDLDNLEKVSSSVKLQFS
-158 DTKLQESLPTVQT
+158 LQ
-171 SSLIKSSLLQ
+171 K
-181 LTQLLYKHYNK
+181 LTQFLYQHYGK

-217 VDVIRGMLGSVLKTN
+217 VNVIRGMLGSVLKTN
-232 TCLEKAV
+232 SYLEKAV
-239 LTGCLRVSKESIFTG
+239 LTGCLRVPQESAFSG

-261 TVFSRDVELATGVG
+261 TVFSRDVVLATGVG

-323 AIRLENCQDMIPQNY
+323 AIRLENCQDMLPQNY
-338 WVNTSSND
+338 WINTSSND
-346 LINQFLGFLT
+346 LIYQFLGYLT
-356 EKDAQDMQTLVDG
+356 KQDAVDMQTLVDG

-379 LNHEDLKEHQ
+379 LNYEDLKQHE

-401 YLTVVKPS
+401 YLTVAGHS
-409 DFDVASSE
+409 NFDVASSE
-417 LQLTIPNKSIRSC
+417 LNLRIPNKSIRNC
-430 FIEKIQEFFTHDKTQ
+430 FKEKIQDYFTKAPTQ
-445 VQKANTILTCI
+445 VQKAARILECI
-456 FNADAK
+456 FNADPK

-471 LAKFISFRDVSTN
+471 LAKFISFRDVSTS

-498 FSTQTGHLMN
+498 FSTQTEHLMN
-508 YASNQESGDGYPDI
+508 YVSNPEAGNGYADI
-522 TFSSID
+522 IFLSKDSLLG
-528 ERISVVLEL
+528 VVLEL
-537 KYTKDKKLCL
+537 KYTADGNELVPTAKV
-547 QEAQAAL
+547 AL
-554 AQIEAKNYC
+554 KQIEEKRYVEVFKKN
-563 ENLVI
+563 
-568 PGITQKIYAYGISFN
+568 GITEKVHAFGISFN
-583 KKSCLVLFK
+583 HKSCFAAFK
-592 EYAIDVKDSQIG
+592 EYQIETES

>member
-1 MKMNQLR
+1 MNQLR
-8 KGIAVGT
+8 KGIAAGT

-87 TKIFADQ
+87 TQIYQDR
-94 EFCQKFMGQYP
+94 EFCQQYMGHYP
-105 VIFLSLKNVEGL
+105 VIFLSLKSVEGIN
-117 TFEGAF
+117 FETAYQKLAEIIYGLVDSQF
-123 IELAK
+123 RFLLQSNELSDGNK
-128 VVFELASKFTFLIES
+128 RDLQYL
-143 KNLSNLEKEQYVKLI
+143 LDLDNLEKVSSSVKLQFS
-158 DTKLQESLPTVQT
+158 LQ
-171 SSLIKSSLLQ
+171 K
-181 LTQLLYKHYNK
+181 LTQFLYQHYGK

-217 VDVIRGMLGSVLKTN
+217 VDVIRGMLGNVLKTN
-232 TCLEKAV
+232 TYLKKAV

-296 VKEWYDGYNFAN
+296 VKEWYDGYNLAN

-338 WVNTSSND
+338 WINTSSND
-346 LINQFLGFLT
+346 LIYQFLGYLT
-356 EKDAQDMQTLVDG
+356 EQDAVDMQTLVDG

-379 LNHEDLKEHQ
+379 LNYEDLKQHE

-401 YLTVVKPS
+401 YLTVAGHS
-409 DFDVASSE
+409 NFDVASSE
-417 LQLTIPNKSIRSC
+417 LNLRIPNKSIRNC
-430 FIEKIQEFFTHDKTQ
+430 FKEKIQDYFTKAPTQ
-445 VQKANTILTCI
+445 VQKAARILECI
-456 FNADAK
+456 FNADPK

-471 LAKFISFRDVSTN
+471 LAKFISFRDVSTS

-498 FSTQTGHLMN
+498 FSTQTEHLMN
-508 YASNQESGDGYPDI
+508 YVSNPEAGNGYADI
-522 TFSSID
+522 IFLSKDSLLG
-528 ERISVVLEL
+528 VVLEL
-537 KYTKDKKLCL
+537 KYTADGNELVPTAKV
-547 QEAQAAL
+547 AL
-554 AQIEAKNYC
+554 KQIEEKRYVEVFKKN
-563 ENLVI
+563 
-568 PGITQKIYAYGISFN
+568 GITEKVHAFGISFN
-583 KKSCLVLFK
+583 HKSCFAAFK
-592 EYAIDVKDSQIG
+592 EYQIETES